1 MKRPE
6 FPPRRVLAVFVAL
19 SALLLPGTAYA
30 ATSSNGAALAGSGP
44 KAKAAGATKTPAA
57 SPTDPSKIRS
67 QLSRLGD
74 EYAASERTLG
84 RLADQQQ
91 TLGKRMAATKDR
103 LDRLRAHVSQ
113 MAVAAYMS
121 GQVDSSVLVLA
132 DTSSGPS
139 QVIERLTT
147 LSMMSSTD
155 QAAMAA
161 AKRETRRLAGQR
173 ASLTKLKTQ
182 AKAEQKRLSE
192 KKKKLNAALLAAAR
206 AAANRANKS
215 SRGARMTNGGACPIG
230 SPYTVMNTFGAAR
243 GGGRAHHGDD
253 IPAPKG
259 TPIYAVENG
268 TISRAYYNTL
278 GGIAIILKGDSGD
291 SYYYA
296 HQEVNLVHTGQ
307 HVVAGQMIARVG
319 MTGDAQGTIY
329 HLHFER
335 WPNGGS
341 AVDPYQFLIAL
352 CGKKG

>member
-6 FPPRRVLAVFVAL
+6 FRPRHLFAVFVAL
-19 SALLLPGTAYA
+19 SALLIPGTAHA
-30 ATSSNGAALAGSGP
+30 AVTANGASLSGSG
-44 KAKAAGATKTPAA
+44 AGAKPSRTAKA
-57 SPTDPSKIRS
+57 SPTDPDKIRAE
-67 QLSRLGD
+67 LSRLGD
-74 EYAASERTLG
+74 EYAASERALG
-84 RLADQQQ
+84 GLAKRQDLLAKRVDATRKRLA
-91 TLGKRMAATKDR
+91 R
-103 LDRLRAHVSQ
+103 LHSHLAQ
-113 MAVAAYMS
+113 MAVASYMG
-121 GQVDSSVLVLA
+121 GQVDTTMVVLA
-132 DTSSGPS
+132 DTSSGPT
-139 QVIERLTT
+139 QVVERLTT
-147 LSMMSSTD
+147 LSMMSSVD
-155 QAAMAA
+155 AAAMSA
-161 AKRETRRLAGQR
+161 AKRESSRLAGQR
-173 ASLTKLKTQ
+173 KSLAELKKQ
-182 AKAEQKRLSE
+182 AKAEQQRLAA

-215 SRGARMTNGGACPIG
+215 SRGARMTSGGACPVG
-230 SPYTVMNTFGAAR
+230 SPYTVMDTFGAPR
-243 GGGRAHHGDD
+243 GGGRAHEGDD

-268 TISRAYYNTL
+268 TISRAYYNSL
-278 GGIAIILKGDSGD
+278 GGIAIILKGNSGD

-341 AVDPYQFLIAL
+341 AVDPYPFLIAL

>member
-6 FPPRRVLAVFVAL
+6 FRPRHLFAVLVAM
-19 SALLLPGTAYA
+19 SALLIPGTAHA
-30 ATSSNGAALAGSGP
+30 APTANGALLTGSAA
-44 KAKAAGATKTPAA
+44 KAKPSKTAKA
-57 SPTDPSKIRS
+57 SPTDPGKIRS

-84 RLADQQQ
+84 ALAKRKD
-91 TLGKRMAATKDR
+91 LLDKRMAATKKR
-103 LDRLRAHVSQ
+103 LARLHSHVAQ
-113 MAVAAYMS
+113 MAVAAYMG
-121 GQVDSSVLVLA
+121 GQVDNTMVVLA
-132 DTSSGPS
+132 DTSSGPD
-139 QVIERLTT
+139 QVVQRLTT

-155 QAAMAA
+155 DAAMSAA
-161 AKRETRRLAGQR
+161 RHESSRLAGQR
-173 ASLTKLKTQ
+173 NSLAEIRKQ
-182 AKAEQKRLSE
+182 AKAEQKRLAE

-206 AAANRANKS
+206 AAADRANGA
-215 SRGARMTNGGACPIG
+215 SRDRPIMKNGGACPVG

-243 GGGRAHHGDD
+243 GGGRAHEGDD
-253 IPAPKG
+253 LPAPKG

-268 TISRAYYNTL
+268 TISRAYSNTL
-278 GGIAIILKGDSGD
+278 GGIAIILDGKSGD

-296 HQEVNLVHTGQ
+296 HQEVNLVHTGE

-341 AVDPYQFLIAL
+341 AVDPYPFVIAL

>member
-6 FPPRRVLAVFVAL
+6 FQPRHLFAVFVAL

-30 ATSSNGAALAGSGP
+30 STTSNGALLAGSGTKGKSAESAASP
-44 KAKAAGATKTPAA
+44 KA
-57 SPTDPSKIRS
+57 SPTDASRIRS

-84 RLADQQQ
+84 RLADQQAV
-91 TLGKRMAATKDR
+91 LDRRMAATKKR
-103 LDRLRAHVSQ
+103 LARLHTHLSQ
-113 MAVAAYMS
+113 MAVAAYMG
-121 GQVDSSVLVLA
+121 GQVDNSVVVLS

-155 QAAMAA
+155 DAAMGA
-161 AKRETRRLAGQR
+161 AKRETRRLAGQQ
-173 ASLTKLKTQ
+173 ASLAKLRTQ
-182 AKAEQKRLSE
+182 AKAEQKRLAD

-215 SRGARMTNGGACPIG
+215 SRGARMTGSGACPVG
-230 SPYTVMNTFGAAR
+230 SPYTVMDTFGASR
-243 GGGRAHHGDD
+243 GGGRAHEGDD

-259 TPIYAVENG
+259 TPIYAVEDG

-278 GGIAIILKGDSGD
+278 GGIAIILKGRSGD

>member
-6 FPPRRVLAVFVAL
+6 FLPRHLFAVFVAM
-19 SALLLPGTAYA
+19 SALLLPGTAHA
-30 ATSSNGAALAGSGP
+30 ATASNGHLLTGAGPAAKRSS
-44 KAKAAGATKTPAA
+44 KTPKA
-57 SPTDPSKIRS
+57 SPTDPDRIRS

-84 RLADQQQ
+84 RLADRQQQ
-91 TLGKRMAATKDR
+91 LDKRMAATRDR
-103 LDRLRAHVSQ
+103 LARLHTHISQ
-113 MAVAAYMS
+113 MAVAAYMG
-121 GQVDSSVLVLA
+121 GQVDNAVVVLS

-139 QVIERLTT
+139 QVIDRLTT

-155 QAAMAA
+155 DAAMAA

-173 ASLTKLKTQ
+173 ASLDKLKTQ
-182 AKAEQKRLSE
+182 AKAEQKRLE
-192 KKKKLNAALLAAAR
+192 AKKKKLNAALLAAAR

-230 SPYTVMNTFGAAR
+230 SPFTIMNTFGASR
-243 GGGRAHHGDD
+243 GGGRAHQGDD
-253 IPAPKG
+253 LPAPKG
-259 TPIYAVENG
+259 TPIYAVEDG

-278 GGIAIILKGDSGD
+278 GGIAIILKGKSGD

>member
-6 FPPRRVLAVFVAL
+6 FLPRHLFAVFVAL

-30 ATSSNGAALAGSGP
+30 ATTSNGASLTGSGA
-44 KAKAAGATKTPAA
+44 KAKSTRSTESPKA
-57 SPTDPSKIRS
+57 SPTDASKIRS

-74 EYAASERTLG
+74 EYAASEQTLG
-84 RLADQQQ
+84 RLADRQAQ
-91 TLGKRMAATKDR
+91 LDKRMAATNKE
-103 LDRLRAHVSQ
+103 LARLRTHLSQ
-113 MAVAAYMS
+113 MAVAAYMG
-121 GQVDSSVLVLA
+121 GQVDNSIVVLA

-139 QVIERLTT
+139 EVIERLTT

-155 QAAMAA
+155 DAAMAA
-161 AKRETRRLAGQR
+161 AKRQTRRLAGQR
-173 ASLTKLKTQ
+173 AGLAKLRTQ
-182 AKAEQKRLSE
+182 AKAEQKKLAE

-206 AAANRANKS
+206 AAAARANKS
-215 SRGARMTNGGACPIG
+215 SRGARMTSGGACPIG
-230 SPYTVMNTFGAAR
+230 SPFTVMNTFGASR
-243 GGGRAHHGDD
+243 GGGRAHEGDD
-253 IPAPKG
+253 LPAPKG

-278 GGIAIILKGDSGD
+278 GGIAIILKGSSGD

>member
-6 FPPRRVLAVFVAL
+6 FRPRHLFAVLIAT
-19 SALLLPGTAYA
+19 SALLVSGTAHA
-30 ATSSNGAALAGSGP
+30 ATSANGTSLSGAHA
-44 KAKAAGATKTPAA
+44 KAKSSKAANA

-84 RLADQQQ
+84 RLAQRQDV
-91 TLGKRMAATKDR
+91 LDKRMSATRKR
-103 LDRLRAHVSQ
+103 LARLHGHLAQ
-113 MAVAAYMS
+113 MAVAAYMG
-121 GQVDSSVLVLA
+121 GQVDTTMVVLA
-132 DTSSGPS
+132 DTSSGPE
-139 QVIERLTT
+139 QVVERLTT
-147 LSMMSSTD
+147 LSMMSNVD
-155 QAAMAA
+155 AAAMSE
-161 AKRETRRLAGQR
+161 AKRETSRLAKQQK
-173 ASLTKLKTQ
+173 SLDQLKKQ
-182 AKAEQKRLSE
+182 AKAEQKRLAE

-206 AAANRANKS
+206 AAANRANGS
-215 SRGARMTNGGACPIG
+215 SRGARMTSSGACPIG
-230 SPYTVMNTFGAAR
+230 SPYTVMDTFGAAR
-243 GGGRAHHGDD
+243 GGGRSHEGDD

-268 TISRAYYNTL
+268 TISRAYYNSL
-278 GGIAIILKGDSGD
+278 GGIAIILKGESGD

-341 AVDPYQFLIAL
+341 AVDPYPFLIAL